1 MTSKGYLV
9 IAQNSNEDYVRM
21 AYALAMSIAVTQK
34 QVRKLSIADDKNT
47 VVPEKYR
54 IVFDNVLEIPFQD
67 DAELSDWKINNKW
80 KYYHITP
87 YDHTVILDCDMLFTE
102 DVSHWWNHFISRDIT
117 SCCDVKTFRNEVAD
131 TSAYRQTFVHNQLP
145 NVYTA
150 FFHFNKNSDRV
161 YEYFKLVEHIF
172 RNYDVFKEDFLNP
185 PRQTF
190 LSADVVYA
198 MAAKIL
204 GIGDE
209 VCNKDLHYPTFVHMK
224 TQCQNFNKQ
233 YSEKWSKHIP
243 VYYSSKCEL
252 KIGNYKQ
259 TLPFHYRDKEFLTD
273 EIITKLEKKLGV

>member
-21 AYALAMSIAVTQK
+21 AYALAMSIAITQK
-34 QVRKLSIADDKNT
+34 QVRKLSIAVDKNT
-47 VVPEKYR
+47 IVPDKYK
-54 IVFDNVLEIPFQD
+54 IVFDNVLEIPFED

-80 KYYHITP
+80 KYYHVTP

-102 DVSHWWNHFISRDIT
+102 DVSHWWNYFVNKDIT
-117 SCCDVKTFRNEVAD
+117 SCCHVKTFRNEIAD

-204 GIGDE
+204 GIGDD
-209 VCNKDLHYPTFVHMK
+209 VCNTHLRYPTFVHMK
-224 TQCQNFNKQ
+224 TQCQNFRKQ
-233 YSEKWSKHIP
+233 YTEQWTKHIP
-243 VYYSSKCEL
+243 AYYSENCEL

-259 TLPFHYRDKEFLTD
+259 TLPFHYRDKDFLTD
-273 EIITKLEKKLGV
+273 EIIIKLEKKLGV